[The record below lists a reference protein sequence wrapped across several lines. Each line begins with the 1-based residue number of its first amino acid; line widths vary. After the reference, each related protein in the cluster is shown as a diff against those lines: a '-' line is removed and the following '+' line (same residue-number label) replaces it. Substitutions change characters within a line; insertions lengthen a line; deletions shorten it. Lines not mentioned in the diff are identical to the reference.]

1 MTNFREVLR
10 PAAWMYVAAAMI
22 IPTVILTMAPFNMVL
37 GIVVGIALYLVI
49 VIAMVLSSPTIVL
62 TETELRVGPAH
73 IDRSLV
79 GAVSAYSGSHA
90 VNARGPGLDAR
101 AWLYLRGWINPVVR
115 VDIADPSD
123 PTPYWLFSTR
133 RPEELAAALRQR
145 S

>member
-22 IPTVILTMAPFNMVL
+22 IPTVILTMAPFNLVL
-37 GIVVGIALYLVI
+37 GVVVGIAIYLAI
-49 VIAMVLSSPTIVL
+49 VIAMVFSSPAIVL
-62 TETELRVGPAH
+62 TDSELRVGPAH
-73 IDRSLV
+73 IDRKFV

-115 VDIADPSD
+115 VDVTDPAD

-133 RPEELAAALRQR
+133 KPEELVAALRQR

>member
-10 PAAWMYVAAAMI
+10 PATWMYVAAAMI

-115 VDIADPSD
+115 VDITDPSD

>member
-10 PAAWMYVAAAMI
+10 PATWMYVAAAMI